1 MYASDWFN
9 DRLCDN
15 PLRAVLP
22 NASGPTN
29 CEEAD
34 EMNRTR
40 TQRELTRGTSV
51 RRIAA
56 AAVAMGAMSTVF
68 LAPDPA
74 TAATNPR
81 TASVVS
87 TAKNS
92 TLGTILVA
100 KTTVY
105 TLKPSKRACKAAC
118 LKAWP
123 PVLLPPGTT
132 NATAGTGV
140 HASKLGTAAAAN
152 GARQV
157 TYGGKRLY
165 WFVKDKARGQVK
177 GNVTDKWGKW
187 STVVTVKSPSGS
199 KTPSTTSAGTGGAGF

>member
-1 MYASDWFN
+1 
-9 DRLCDN
+9 
-15 PLRAVLP
+15 
-22 NASGPTN
+22 
-29 CEEAD
+29 
-34 EMNRTR
+34 MNRTR
-40 TQRELTRGTSV
+40 MERGLIWRASF
-51 RRIAA
+51 RRVATV
-56 AAVAMGAMSTVF
+56 AVAMGAMSALF
-68 LAPDPA
+68 LAPA
-74 TAATNPR
+74 RAIAATNVR
-81 TASVVS
+81 TASVIS

-105 TLKPSKRACKAAC
+105 TLKPSNTACKAAC

-123 PVLLPPGTT
+123 PVLLAHGKTR
-132 NATAGTGV
+132 ATAGTGV
-140 HASKLGTAAAAN
+140 HASKLGSAAAAN

-165 WFVKDKARGQVK
+165 WFIKDKARGQVK

-187 STVVTVKSPSGS
+187 STVVTVKSAGGS